1 LQIANSMNCHWALAF
16 NVFPIY
22 RFFHLSPNSK
32 CLSFSDFVS
41 FCFFTSHQTPF
52 VCIFGGWK
60 VVNFQQVLYGFL
72 KSCHEEYKFLT

>member
-1 LQIANSMNCHWALAF
+1 LQIASSMNCHWALAF

-22 RFFHLSPNSK
+22 LVFHLSPNPN

-41 FCFFTSHQTPF
+41 FCFFASHRIPF
-52 VCIFGGWK
+52 VCNFWGWK

-72 KSCHEEYKFLT
+72 KVLSWRV